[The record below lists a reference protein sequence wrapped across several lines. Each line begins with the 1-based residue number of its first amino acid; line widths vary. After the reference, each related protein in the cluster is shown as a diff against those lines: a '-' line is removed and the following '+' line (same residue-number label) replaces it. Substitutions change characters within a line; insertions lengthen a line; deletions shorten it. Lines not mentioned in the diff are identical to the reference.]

1 MQSGTKYSKRDVII
15 INFPFSDLINSKKR
29 PVLVLGEKEQDLIV
43 CAITSN
49 LSIKGIPITNFE
61 QGSLPLESQIKYWQ
75 IHTITKNIIL
85 NKRAK
90 ITKETFNQVLIQITK
105 LFSEQ

>member
-49 LSIKGIPITNFE
+49 PNIKGIPIKNFE
-61 QGSLPLESQIKYWQ
+61 QGSLPLESQIKY
-75 IHTITKNIIL
+75 
-85 NKRAK
+85 
-90 ITKETFNQVLIQITK
+90 
-105 LFSEQ
+105 